1 MKYGYKDSKIFFKMS
16 DNNLE
21 EHYPG
26 YSFIEDSRD
35 VEITNYFINENT
47 LTLIPPAPSKYHV
60 YKEATAEWVFS
71 EELFSKLKTEKK
83 QYLSNKRDQ
92 EELAGFFA
100 FNKQFDSDEKSIRRI
115 NLAVAAA
122 DTFGETFSIDWTCSD
137 NSVITLSYEMIK
149 SLPMIMAQYGNTLH
163 VYCRLLKDQVD
174 IATTPE
180 ELDAI
185 TWITPTQ

>member
-1 MKYGYKDSKIFFKMS
+1 MKYGYIDSKLHFKMS
-16 DNNLE
+16 DNNDE
-21 EHYPG
+21 EHYPS
-26 YSFIEDSRD
+26 YRFVTDARD
-35 VEITNYFINENT
+35 LDLTRYYIKNNILEEIPQSPGAAYEFNHE
-47 LTLIPPAPSKYHV
+47 SS
-60 YKEATAEWVFS
+60 EWVFS
-71 EELFSKLKTEKK
+71 QELFESEKVK
-83 QYLSNKRDQ
+83 KKRYFSNKRDQ

-100 FNKQFDSDEKSIRRI
+100 FNKRFDSDEKSIRRI
-115 NLAVAAA
+115 NLVVSAA
-122 DTFGETFSIDWTCSD
+122 DAFGETFSIEWTCSD

-180 ELDAI
+180 ELAAI